1 MREGEVDSILG
12 RAPCSV
18 AAGRGHQRQSEA
30 ISGHQC
36 SSVLIS
42 AHQCSSALTVLRR
55 GG

>member
-1 MREGEVDSILG
+1 MREGEDDSTLG

-30 ISGHQC
+30 IRGHQ
-36 SSVLIS
+36 SSSGLIS
-42 AHQCSSALTVLRR
+42 AHQCSSGLTVLRR